1 MPVSML
7 QNQPAQII
15 HHIKVPESTN
25 KQRKGLEPENP
36 MNSREVSG

>member
-25 KQRKGLEPENP
+25 KQRKGPAPGNP
-36 MNSREVSG
+36 MNSREVLG